1 MKTILS
7 SQTKKA
13 DGELDLAMGCSLPIR
28 GLVNKRDD
36 HLFKVLDDCGPHL
49 SFPPCIFCAPCMLVS
64 PHAPYPPPHPAAS
77 SPGELLCPFLT
88 WIAVPEPLPPIE
100 IIPSKMLSDATS
112 PVKPYPVLE
121 GQS

>member
-13 DGELDLAMGCSLPIR
+13 GGELDLAMGCSLPIH
-28 GLVNKRDD
+28 GLVNKHDD
-36 HLFKVLDDCGPHL
+36 RLFKVLDDCSPHL
-49 SFPPCIFCAPCMLVS
+49 SFPPCILWAPYLLVS
-64 PHAPYPPPHPAAS
+64 PHAPSPPPHLAS
-77 SPGELLCPFLT
+77 SLGELLCPLLT
-88 WIAVPEPLPPIE
+88 WIALPELLLPIE
-100 IIPSKMLSDATS
+100 IIPSKTLSDATS